1 MKAKIEKLG
10 RQFTTP
16 HVHLD
21 LDLFNL
27 GNGCNETPLHFHS
40 LLYTGR
46 ESKSADGSFSW
57 YYENCFALVG
67 ACCVYYVLYL
77 TRSAHTKDESMQK
90 GWNTGYITLVNQ
102 SKVIVPVE
110 NNNGAFVTV
119 SEINFGR
126 PERPMQIGFFDPHC
140 GPFARKDLSDYGA
153 RVAEMV
159 APNHWRQRT
168 AIDSLQKDKFAE
180 AFSGVVLGSSPKVV
194 SFSMDAGKI
203 TEIDYHP
210 KVVAQALREVVKE
223 DWKTL
228 SSSNELTAPS
238 VDKVAEY
245 YEIYEPHR
253 KSDWADIEVPNL
265 MVK

>member
-1 MKAKIEKLG
+1 MKAKIENSG
-10 RQFTTP
+10 RRFITQ

-40 LLYTGR
+40 LLYTEKETQG
-46 ESKSADGSFSW
+46 ANGSLSW
-57 YYENCFALVG
+57 YYENCFTLVG

-77 TRSAHTKDESMQK
+77 TRSAQTKVESRQK

-102 SKVIVPVE
+102 SKVIVPVD
-110 NNNGAFVTV
+110 NHNGAFVTV
-119 SEINFGR
+119 SEINFGK
-126 PERPMQIGFFDPHC
+126 PESPMRIGFFDPHC

-153 RVAEMV
+153 KVAEMV
-159 APNHWRQRT
+159 APNHWRQRA
-168 AIDSLQKDKFAE
+168 AIDSLQRDKFVE
-180 AFSGVVLGSSPKVV
+180 AFSGVILGSGPKVV

-210 KVVAQALREVVKE
+210 KVVARALREVVQE
-223 DWKTL
+223 DWEML
-228 SSSNELTAPS
+228 SSSGEPTAPS
-238 VDKVAEY
+238 VDKVTEY

-265 MVK
+265 MEK